1 MDDRSLHLAE
11 MTTEQLL
18 DAARATIKGA
28 EFCFFVTIGTDGRP
42 NARLMQPFDPEPNL
56 TIWFGASPSSRKIK
70 DLERGNQV
78 TLAFYDAAE
87 TAYLTVGGT
96 ATVVDDLDS
105 RRKYWR
111 VFWNDIYPG
120 GPEGDDYVLIKVV
133 PDRLEMM
140 NFTQKTMARP
150 YGLSPTKLVGEE
162 GSWKLAE
169 RGQ

>member
-11 MTTEQLL
+11 MTTDQLL

-28 EFCFFVTIGTDGRP
+28 EYCFFMTVGSDGKP
-42 NARLMQPFDPEPNL
+42 NARLMQPFEPEPDL
-56 TIWFGASPSSRKIK
+56 TMWFGASPDSRKIK
-70 DLERGNQV
+70 DLGHSNQV
-78 TLAFYDAAE
+78 TLAFYDSAA

-96 ATVVDDLDS
+96 ATVVHDVDL
-105 RRKYWR
+105 RQKYWR

-140 NFTQKTMARP
+140 NFTKKTMSRP
-150 YGLSPTKLVGEE
+150 YGLTPTRLVLER
-162 GSWKLAE
+162 GSWKVFE
-169 RGQ
+169 RGM